1 MASYLQ
7 VENISKSYG
16 DRTLFRDIS
25 FNINEGDK
33 IALVAPNGTGK
44 SSLLKILAGIELS
57 DRGGEVKFMK
67 DIRVAF
73 LDQNMTF
80 DPKRTVFE
88 EVYHQMGDLSPEIGE
103 YEAALASGDS
113 KRLEL
118 AIAAMDASG
127 SWSIEQNIRQVLSSL
142 KIERL
147 DQPMGEL
154 SGGEAKRVALA
165 CMMLQN
171 AEFLIMDEPTNHLDI
186 DIIEY
191 LENYLQRSRCT
202 LLMVTHDRYFLDR
215 VCNTIM
221 EIDRGKLYTY
231 RGNYTEYLEK
241 REERYEN
248 MQAEIDK
255 SRNLLRRE
263 LEWIRSTPQART
275 GKARYRINAFYDLK
289 DKASVSLRTDSVEI
303 DVATSRLGRKIID
316 CENVCLKFGDRK
328 MLDGFS
334 YKFTRGERIGI
345 VGRNGVGKTTFLN
358 LISGGLE
365 PDSGTIERGETL
377 RIGYYS
383 QRGINFK
390 KGQTVLECVQDIAE
404 VVKAS
409 DGHTVSAT
417 TFLTRFLFPPE
428 TFNKRIEILSGG
440 EQRRLY
446 LLTVMMRNPNM
457 LILDEPTNDLDIMT
471 LNVLEEHLREFKGSL
486 IIVSHDRYFLDKT
499 VDHLFVFE
507 DNGRIKDFVGQ
518 YSEYREYMRER
529 EEAERAAQRTA
540 TASAPKQQQQ
550 RTHDTSK
557 RKLSFKEQRELEEIE
572 RDLASLSAERITL
585 ESELSAGNADYSRLT
600 EISER
605 IEQIIALIDEKEMR
619 WLELNE

>member
-73 LDQNMTF
+73 LDQNMVF

-147 DQPMGEL
+147 DQSMGEL

-191 LENYLQRSRCT
+191 LESYLQRSRCT

-316 CENVCLKFGDRK
+316 CEDVCLKFGDRK

-518 YSEYREYMRER
+518 YSEYREYMKER

-540 TASAPKQQQQ
+540 AASAPKQQQQ

-572 RDLASLSAERITL
+572 RDLASLSAERTTL

>member
-16 DRTLFRDIS
+16 DRTLFENIS

-73 LDQNMTF
+73 LDQDMTF
-80 DPKRTVFE
+80 DPKRTIFD
-88 EVYHQMGDLSPEIGE
+88 EVYSRMGDLAPEIRE
-103 YEAALASGDS
+103 YEKAVASGDS
-113 KRLEL
+113 KRLER
-118 AIAAMDASG
+118 AITAMDASG
-127 SWSIEQNIRQVLSSL
+127 SWDIEQNIRQVLTSL

-147 DQPMGEL
+147 NQPMGEL

-165 CMMLQN
+165 CMMLQD

-191 LENYLQRSRCT
+191 LEGYLQRSRCT

-221 EIDRGKLYTY
+221 EIDRGNLYTY
-231 RGNYTEYLEK
+231 RGNYTQYLEK
-241 REERYEN
+241 REERYAI
-248 MQAEIDK
+248 MQADIDK

-275 GKARYRINAFYDLK
+275 GKARYRVNAFYDLK
-289 DKASVSLRTDSVEI
+289 DRASVSLQTGTVEI

-316 CENVCLKFGDRK
+316 CTDVSLSFEGRK
-328 MLDGFS
+328 MLDNFS

-358 LISGGLE
+358 LISGKIS
-365 PDSGTIERGETL
+365 PDSGIIEQGETL

-390 KGQTVLECVQDIAE
+390 PGQTVLECVQDIADI
-404 VVKAS
+404 VKAS
-409 DGHTVSAT
+409 DGHAISAT
-417 TFLTRFLFPPE
+417 TYLNRFLFPHD
-428 TFNKRIEILSGG
+428 TFTKRIDILSGG
-440 EQRRLY
+440 EKRRLY
-446 LLTVMMRNPNM
+446 LLTVLMQNPNM

-471 LNVLEEHLREFKGSL
+471 LNVLEEYLQEFKGSL
-486 IIVSHDRYFLDKT
+486 IIVSHDRYFLDKCA
-499 VDHLFVFE
+499 DHLFVFE
-507 DNGRIKDFVGQ
+507 GDGRIKDFVGQ
-518 YSEYREYMRER
+518 YSEYREYIKEKEAMER
-529 EEAERAAQRTA
+529 NTERSTA
-540 TASAPKQQQQ
+540 PAKPQQQ

-557 RKLSFKEQRELEEIE
+557 RKLSYKEQRELEQIE
-572 RDLASLSAERITL
+572 KDLQSLGEERSHL
-585 ESELSAGNADYSRLT
+585 ET
-600 EISER
+600 EISSGTLPYDRLAEVSKR
-605 IEQIIALIDEKEMR
+605 IEEIIATIDEKEMR

>member
-7 VENISKSYG
+7 VENVSKSYG
-16 DRTLFRDIS
+16 DRTLFSNIS

-44 SSLLKILAGIELS
+44 SSLMKILAGVESS

-73 LDQNMTF
+73 LDQNF
-80 DPKRTVFE
+80 DFNPRNTIFE
-88 EVYHQMGDLSPEIGE
+88 EVYTRMGNIAPEIRE
-103 YEAALASGDS
+103 YEKALASGDS
-113 KRLEL
+113 KRLER
-118 AIAAMDASG
+118 AIASMDASG
-127 SWSIEQNIRQVLSSL
+127 SWDIEQNIRQVLSQL

-147 DQPMGEL
+147 DQPMSEL

-171 AEFLIMDEPTNHLDI
+171 ADFLIMDEPTNHLDI
-186 DIIEY
+186 EIIEY

-202 LLMVTHDRYFLDR
+202 LFMVTHDRYFLDR
-215 VCNTIM
+215 VCNIIM
-221 EIDRGKLYTY
+221 EIDRGNLYSY

-275 GKARYRINAFYDLK
+275 GKARYRVNAFYDLK
-289 DKASVSLRTDSVEI
+289 DKASVSLKTSNVEI

-316 CENVCLKFGDRK
+316 CMDVDLKFGERK
-328 MLDGFS
+328 MLDKFS

-345 VGRNGVGKTTFLN
+345 VGRNGVGKSTFLN
-358 LISGGLE
+358 LISGGLQ
-365 PDSGTIERGETL
+365 PDSGVIEQGETL
-377 RIGYYS
+377 RIGYYT
-383 QRGINFK
+383 QRGISFK
-390 KGQTVLECVQDIAE
+390 PGQTVLECVQEIAE
-404 VVKAS
+404 VVKSS
-409 DGHTVSAT
+409 DGQNVSAT
-417 TFLTRFLFPPE
+417 TLLNHFLFPHE
-428 TFNKRIEILSGG
+428 TFTKRIDILSGG

-446 LLTVMMRNPNM
+446 LLTVLMRNPNM

-471 LNVLEEHLREFKGSL
+471 LNVLEEYLREFKGSL
-486 IIVSHDRYFLDKT
+486 IIVSHDRYFLDKC

-507 DNGRIKDFVGQ
+507 GEGRIKDFVGQ
-518 YSEYREYMRER
+518 YSEYREYMKER
-529 EEAERAAQRTA
+529 EDAERQAQRSVA
-540 TASAPKQQQQ
+540 QPKAQQQ

-557 RKLSFKEQRELEEIE
+557 RKLSFKEQRELEELE
-572 RDLASLSAERITL
+572 RDIASLAEERAKL
-585 ESELSAGNADYSRLT
+585 EAELNAGTADYARLT
-600 EISER
+600 EISSR
-605 IEQIIALIDEKEMR
+605 IEEIIATTDIKELR
-619 WLELNE
+619 WLELSE

>member
-16 DRTLFRDIS
+16 DRTLFENIS

-73 LDQNMTF
+73 LDQDMTF
-80 DPKRTVFE
+80 DPKRTIFD
-88 EVYHQMGDLSPEIGE
+88 EVYSRMGDLAPEIRE
-103 YEAALASGDS
+103 YEEAVASGDS
-113 KRLEL
+113 KRLER
-118 AIAAMDASG
+118 AITAMDASG
-127 SWSIEQNIRQVLSSL
+127 TWDIEQNIRQVLTSL
-142 KIERL
+142 KLERL
-147 DQPMGEL
+147 NQPMGEL

-165 CMMLQN
+165 CMMLQD
-171 AEFLIMDEPTNHLDI
+171 AEFLTMDEPTNHLDI

-191 LENYLQRSRCT
+191 LEGYLQRSRCT

-221 EIDRGKLYTY
+221 EIDRGNLYTY
-231 RGNYTEYLEK
+231 RGNYTQYLEK
-241 REERYEN
+241 REERYAI
-248 MQAEIDK
+248 MQADIDK

-275 GKARYRINAFYDLK
+275 GKARYRVNAFYDLK
-289 DKASVSLRTDSVEI
+289 DRASVSLQTGTVEI

-316 CENVCLKFGDRK
+316 CTDVNLSFEGRK
-328 MLDGFS
+328 MLDNFS

-358 LISGGLE
+358 LISGKIS
-365 PDSGTIERGETL
+365 PDSGIIEQGETL

-390 KGQTVLECVQDIAE
+390 PGQTVLECVQDIADI
-404 VVKAS
+404 VKAS
-409 DGHTVSAT
+409 DGHAISAT
-417 TFLTRFLFPPE
+417 TYLNRFLFPHD
-428 TFNKRIEILSGG
+428 TFTKRIDILSGG
-440 EQRRLY
+440 EKRRLY
-446 LLTVMMRNPNM
+446 LLTVLMQNPNM

-471 LNVLEEHLREFKGSL
+471 LNVLEEYLQEFKGSL
-486 IIVSHDRYFLDKT
+486 IIVSHDRYFLDKCA
-499 VDHLFVFE
+499 DHLFVFE
-507 DNGRIKDFVGQ
+507 GDGHIKDFVGQ
-518 YSEYREYMRER
+518 YSEYREYIKEKEAMER
-529 EEAERAAQRTA
+529 NAERSTA
-540 TASAPKQQQQ
+540 PAKPQQQ

-557 RKLSFKEQRELEEIE
+557 RKLSYKEQRELEQIE
-572 RDLASLSAERITL
+572 KDLQSLGEERSHL
-585 ESELSAGNADYSRLT
+585 ET
-600 EISER
+600 EISSGTLPYDRLAEVSKR
-605 IEQIIALIDEKEMR
+605 IEEIIATIDEKEMR

>member
-16 DRTLFRDIS
+16 DRTLFSNIS

-44 SSLLKILAGIELS
+44 SSLMKILAGVESS

-73 LDQNMTF
+73 LDQNF
-80 DPKRTVFE
+80 DFNPRNTIFE
-88 EVYHQMGDLSPEIGE
+88 EVYTRMGNLAPEIRE
-103 YEAALASGDS
+103 YEEALASGDND
-113 KRLEL
+113 RLER
-118 AIAAMDASG
+118 AIASMDASG
-127 SWSIEQNIRQVLSSL
+127 SWDIEQNIRQILSQL

-147 DQPMGEL
+147 DQPMSEL

-171 AEFLIMDEPTNHLDI
+171 ADFLIMDEPTNHLDI
-186 DIIEY
+186 EIIEY

-202 LLMVTHDRYFLDR
+202 LFMVTHDRYFLDR
-215 VCNTIM
+215 VCNIIM
-221 EIDRGKLYTY
+221 EIDRGNLYSY

-275 GKARYRINAFYDLK
+275 GKARYRINAFYDLR
-289 DKASVSLRTDSVEI
+289 DKASVSLKTSNVEI

-316 CENVCLKFGDRK
+316 CMDVDLKFGDRK
-328 MLDGFS
+328 MLDKFS

-345 VGRNGVGKTTFLN
+345 VGRNGVGKSTFLN
-358 LISGGLE
+358 LISGGLQ
-365 PDSGTIERGETL
+365 PDSGIIEQGETL
-377 RIGYYS
+377 RIGYYT
-383 QRGINFK
+383 QRGISFK
-390 KGQTVLECVQDIAE
+390 PGQTVLECVQEIAE
-404 VVKAS
+404 VVKSS
-409 DGHTVSAT
+409 DGQNVSAT
-417 TFLTRFLFPPE
+417 TLLNRFLFSHE
-428 TFNKRIEILSGG
+428 TFTKRIDILSGG

-446 LLTVMMRNPNM
+446 LLTVLMRNPNM

-471 LNVLEEHLREFKGSL
+471 LNVLEEYLREFKGSL
-486 IIVSHDRYFLDKT
+486 IIVSHDRYFLDKC
-499 VDHLFVFE
+499 VDHLFIFE
-507 DNGRIKDFVGQ
+507 GEGRIKDFVGQ
-518 YSEYREYMRER
+518 YSEYREYMKER
-529 EEAERAAQRTA
+529 EDAERQAQRSAAQ
-540 TASAPKQQQQ
+540 PKAQQQ

-557 RKLSFKEQRELEEIE
+557 RKLSFKEQRELEELEHDI
-572 RDLASLSAERITL
+572 ASLAEERAKL
-585 ESELSAGNADYSRLT
+585 ETELNAGTADYARLT
-600 EISER
+600 EISSR
-605 IEQIIALIDEKEMR
+605 IEEIIATTDLKELR
-619 WLELNE
+619 WLELSE

>member
-16 DRTLFRDIS
+16 DRTLFSNIS

-73 LDQNMTF
+73 LDQTMSFN
-80 DPKRTVFE
+80 PKHTVFE
-88 EVYHQMGDLSPEIGE
+88 EVYHQMGNLSPEIGE
-103 YEAALASGDS
+103 YEAALTSGDS
-113 KRLEL
+113 KRLER

-127 SWSIEQNIRQVLSSL
+127 GWSIEQNIRQILSTL
-142 KIERL
+142 KIEHL

-191 LENYLQRSRCT
+191 LEGYLQRSRCT

-289 DKASVSLRTDSVEI
+289 DKASVSLRTDNVEI

-316 CENVCLKFGDRK
+316 CEDVCLKFGERK

-345 VGRNGVGKTTFLN
+345 VGRNGVGKSTFLN

-365 PDSGTIERGETL
+365 PDSGAIERGETL

-383 QRGINFK
+383 QRGISFK

-428 TFNKRIEILSGG
+428 TFNKKIEILSGG

-471 LNVLEEHLREFKGSL
+471 LNVLEEHLKEFKGSL

-499 VDHLFVFE
+499 VDHLFIFE
-507 DNGRIKDFVGQ
+507 ENGRIKDFVGQ
-518 YSEYREYMRER
+518 YSEYREYIKER
-529 EEAERAAQRTA
+529 EEAERMTQRAAT
-540 TASAPKQQQQ
+540 TSKPQQQ

-572 RDLASLSAERITL
+572 RDLATLSTERATL
-585 ESELSAGNADYSRLT
+585 EEELSSGNADYGRLT
-600 EISER
+600 ELSER

>member
-1 MASYLQ
+1 MASFLQ
-7 VENISKSYG
+7 VDNISKSYG
-16 DRTLFRDIS
+16 DRTLFSSIS

-33 IALVAPNGTGK
+33 IALIAPNGTGK
-44 SSLLKILAGIELS
+44 STLLKILAGVESS

-73 LDQNMTF
+73 LDQNSSF
-80 DPKRTVFE
+80 DPKRTIFE
-88 EVYHQMGDLSPEIGE
+88 EVYSHISELSPAIVE
-103 YEAALASGDS
+103 YEHAIASGDS
-113 KRLEL
+113 ARIER
-118 AIAAMDASG
+118 AISAMDACDG
-127 SWSIEQNIRQVLSSL
+127 WNVEQNIRQVLSTL
-142 KIERL
+142 KIERT

-171 AEFLIMDEPTNHLDI
+171 AEFIVMDEPTNHLDI

-191 LENYLQRSRCT
+191 LEGYLQRSRCT

-221 EIDRGKLYTY
+221 EIDRGEIFTY
-231 RGNYTEYLEK
+231 RGNYSQYLEK
-241 REERYEN
+241 REERYSN

-289 DKASVSLRTDSVEI
+289 DRASVNLATSSVEI

-316 CENVCLKFGDRK
+316 CMDVDLKFGQRK
-328 MLDGFS
+328 MLDKFS

-345 VGRNGVGKTTFLN
+345 VGRNGVGKSTFLN
-358 LISGGLE
+358 LMTGALQ
-365 PDSGTIERGETL
+365 PDSGVVERGETL
-377 RIGYYS
+377 RIGYYT
-383 QRGINFK
+383 QRGITFK
-390 KGQTVLECVQDIAE
+390 PGATVLECVQDIADI
-404 VVKAS
+404 VKAS
-409 DGHTVSAT
+409 DGSTVSAT
-417 TFLTRFLFPPE
+417 TYLTRFLFPHE
-428 TFNKRIEILSGG
+428 TFNKRIDILSGG

-446 LLTVMMRNPNM
+446 LLTVLMRNPNM

-471 LNVLEEHLREFKGSL
+471 LNVLEEYLKEFKGSL
-486 IIVSHDRYFLDKT
+486 LIVSHDRYFLDKC

-507 DNGRIKDFVGQ
+507 GEGKIKDFVGQ
-518 YSEYREYMRER
+518 YSEYREYMLEKEEQER
-529 EEAERAAQRTA
+529 EASRMA
-540 TASAPKQQQQ
+540 TPTAPKQQ

-557 RKLSFKEQRELEEIE
+557 RKLSFKEQRELEELE
-572 RDLASLSAERITL
+572 RDLATLGEERAELEERLSSGTL
-585 ESELSAGNADYSRLT
+585 PYDELTAVSK
-600 EISER
+600 R
-605 IEQIIALIDEKEMR
+605 IEEIVALTDEKEMR

>member
-1 MASYLQ
+1 MASFLQ
-7 VENISKSYG
+7 VDNISKSYG
-16 DRTLFRDIS
+16 DRTLFSNIS

-33 IALVAPNGTGK
+33 IALIAPNGTGK
-44 SSLLKILAGIELS
+44 STLLKILAGVESS

-73 LDQNMTF
+73 LDQNSSF
-80 DPKRTVFE
+80 DPKRTIFE
-88 EVYHQMGDLSPEIGE
+88 EVYSQISELSPAIVE
-103 YEAALASGDS
+103 YEHAIASGDS
-113 KRLEL
+113 ARIER
-118 AIAAMDASG
+118 AISAMDACDG
-127 SWSIEQNIRQVLSSL
+127 WNVEQNIRLVLSTL
-142 KIERL
+142 KIERT

-171 AEFLIMDEPTNHLDI
+171 AEFIVMDEPTNHLDI

-191 LENYLQRSRCT
+191 LEGYLQRSRCT

-221 EIDRGKLYTY
+221 EIDRGEIFTY
-231 RGNYTEYLEK
+231 RGNYSEYLEK
-241 REERYEN
+241 REERYNN

-289 DKASVSLRTDSVEI
+289 DRASVNLATNSVEI

-316 CENVCLKFGDRK
+316 CMDVDLKFGERK
-328 MLDGFS
+328 MLDKFS

-345 VGRNGVGKTTFLN
+345 VGRNGVGKSTFLN
-358 LISGGLE
+358 LMTGALQ
-365 PDSGTIERGETL
+365 PDSGVVERGETL
-377 RIGYYS
+377 RIGYYT
-383 QRGINFK
+383 QRGISFK
-390 KGQTVLECVQDIAE
+390 PGATVLECVQDIADI
-404 VVKAS
+404 VKAS
-409 DGHTVSAT
+409 DGSTVSAT
-417 TFLTRFLFPPE
+417 TYLTRFLFPHE
-428 TFNKRIEILSGG
+428 TFNKRIDILSGG

-446 LLTVMMRNPNM
+446 LLTVLMRNPNM

-471 LNVLEEHLREFKGSL
+471 LNVLEEYLKEFKGSL
-486 IIVSHDRYFLDKT
+486 LIVSHDRYFLDKC

-507 DNGRIKDFVGQ
+507 GDGKIKDFVGQ
-518 YSEYREYMRER
+518 YSEYREYILEKEEQER
-529 EEAERAAQRTA
+529 EASRMA
-540 TASAPKQQQQ
+540 TPTAPKQQ

-557 RKLSFKEQRELEEIE
+557 RKLSFKEQRELEDLE
-572 RDLASLSAERITL
+572 RDLATLSEERAQLEERLSSGTL
-585 ESELSAGNADYSRLT
+585 PYDELTAVSK
-600 EISER
+600 R
-605 IEQIIALIDEKEMR
+605 IEEIVELTDEKEMR